1 MHTRVESPRICLR
14 LGFVLGDLLAVCI
27 LPLNMGVYLY
37 VRTRVS
43 RRVLFG
49 DIGVFQVVGTENMV
63 ALRGCESL
71 SQRDTFY
78 RVVGRQQFMTRGAR
92 LAGGRG
98 PENGASAERQRG
110 VFCVPLQW
118 LHCSAGSIESKGVSV
133 PHLTHPGVARSDYNH
148 LCDYNR
154 IGETGGLFDLQ
165 DYLAVMPTR
174 IARAS
179 GLAR

>member
-1 MHTRVESPRICLR
+1 
-14 LGFVLGDLLAVCI
+14 
-27 LPLNMGVYLY
+27 MGVYLY

-43 RRVLFG
+43 RQVLFG
-49 DIGVFQVVGTENMV
+49 DIGVFQVVGTENLV

-71 SQRDTFY
+71 SQRDNFY

-98 PENGASAERQRG
+98 PENGASAERKRG

-118 LHCSAGSIESKGVSV
+118 LHCCAGSIESEGVSV

-154 IGETGGLFDLQ
+154 IGETGGLIRSPRLLGS
-165 DYLAVMPTR
+165 YAYANRARLGTGAIR
-174 IARAS
+174 IHIYDAGAS
-179 GLAR
+179 

>member
-49 DIGVFQVVGTENMV
+49 DIGVFQVVGTENLV

-71 SQRDTFY
+71 SQRDNFY

-92 LAGGRG
+92 LAGDRKMGHLL
-98 PENGASAERQRG
+98 NGNVGFSVCRYNGYIVAQVRLS
-110 VFCVPLQW
+110 L
-118 LHCSAGSIESKGVSV
+118 KGCRYR
-133 PHLTHPGVARSDYNH
+133 T
-148 LCDYNR
+148 
-154 IGETGGLFDLQ
+154 
-165 DYLAVMPTR
+165 
-174 IARAS
+174 
-179 GLAR
+179 